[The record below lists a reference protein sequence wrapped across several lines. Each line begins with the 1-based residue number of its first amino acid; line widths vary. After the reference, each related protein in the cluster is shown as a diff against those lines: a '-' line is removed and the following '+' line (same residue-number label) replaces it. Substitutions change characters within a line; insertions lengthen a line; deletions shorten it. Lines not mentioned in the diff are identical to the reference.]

1 MSPTETSGLSDFL
14 EHPKE
19 AFQYFRNAGVKTVI
33 CEEKHMGSRAVVV
46 ICQNEQAA
54 AERFGVVEPS
64 LGTCYT
70 RTGRTF
76 FNEKDI
82 EIAFL
87 KRLNA
92 ALTQANF
99 WSIHKTNWVIL
110 DCELMPWSAKA
121 QGLIQSQYAA
131 TGTAAKAALAT
142 ALTSIETAKERGLPI
157 EDVENLYQNRAIA
170 NEKFIKSYQNYCKP
184 TNGLEGYVLAP
195 FHILATEGAVHIDKN
210 HIWHTDNIADF
221 CQFDTELLLKTPY
234 KIVNLDNAIE
244 EAEAQNWWLTMTNNG
259 GEGMVVK
266 PLDFTGRK
274 PTGELIQPAVKC
286 RGREYLRIIYGAEY
300 TLPKNLERLKQRN
313 LGRKRK
319 MALQEFA
326 LGIEA
331 LERFVRRE
339 PLRKTHQC
347 VFGVL
352 AMESEAVD
360 PRL

>member
-1 MSPTETSGLSDFL
+1 MLYAD
-14 EHPKE
+14 
-19 AFQYFRNAGVKTVI
+19 
-33 CEEKHMGSRAVVV
+33 
-46 ICQNEQAA
+46 
-54 AERFGVVEPS
+54 
-64 LGTCYT
+64 GTDVFT
-70 RTGRTF
+70 
-76 FNEKDI
+76 EKDLEI
-82 EIAFL
+82 EFL
-87 KRLNA
+87 KRVNA
-92 ALTQANF
+92 ALTQSNF
-99 WSIHKTNWVIL
+99 WDAHRTNWVIL

-131 TGTAAKAALAT
+131 TGTAAKAALST
-142 ALTSIETAKERGLPI
+142 ALASIEVAKTRGI
-157 EDVENLYQNRAIA
+157 DVGEIGNLYQNRAEA
-170 NEKFIKSYQNYCKP
+170 NEKFVKSYQNYCKP

-210 HIWHTDNIADF
+210 HVWHMDSIANF
-221 CQFDTELLLKTPY
+221 CRFDDKLLLKTPY
-234 KIVNLDNAIE
+234 KIVRLDNDIE
-244 EAEAQNWWLTMTNNG
+244 VANAMDWWLEMTENG

-266 PLDFTGRK
+266 PLDFMGRK
-274 PTGELIQPAVKC
+274 PKGDLMQPAIKC

-300 TLPKNLERLKQRN
+300 TLPKNLERLKQRGLN
-313 LGRKRK
+313 KKRK

-352 AMESEAVD
+352 AMESEDVD